1 MNIKVLTLL
10 ALLISTI
17 YIYYTVQRDKD
28 RIYQTLYQEKSNQ
41 IPKSVMPKTP
51 IKKEVVIVEEAP
63 IKSFVKKLEEKKVKK
78 LEEKKV
84 EKKIEKKVEKKVSIS
99 KENILRQEDVKKEE
113 DLESAIALALK
124 GITTLQIIKTE
135 EK

>member
-63 IKSFVKKLEEKKVKK
+63 IKSFVKKLEEKKV
-78 LEEKKV
+78 EKKV
-84 EKKIEKKVEKKVSIS
+84 EKKIEKKVSIS

>member
-63 IKSFVKKLEEKKVKK
+63 IKSFVKKLEEKKV
-78 LEEKKV
+78 